1 VPESTQLSQLIDEL
15 PDIVFVVDTVGTL
28 VNVNEA
34 ASALL
39 GWSRQEWQGRN
50 VLDLIHPDDLGLV
63 ESSMEALMGK
73 RFGTPIEI
81 RVRTATGEWKWLEI
95 VGATLHEGPG
105 ILCVARDITR
115 RRVYEVGHGE
125 LSQFQQV
132 IQHAA
137 SITLLLDRTG
147 RVRSVSGA
155 FTRLLGHDPTRVVGS
170 PLAGF
175 AAGNDRV
182 NLESAV
188 FESLHTGA
196 NTHCEAL
203 MTTRRGGTR
212 PIRFEIVN
220 LIDDPVVQGL
230 VVTGHEISDLFS
242 ARSELHRLAMHDGL
256 TGLANRSA
264 LLERLD
270 AVVTWRT
277 PACVVFIDLDR
288 FKPVNDLY
296 GHHIG
301 DDLLV
306 AVAERITRSVRPSD
320 VVARVGGDEFV
331 VLAHGVTDGAS
342 AERLSR
348 RIEADLGQA
357 YLLDVGTVRVT
368 ASIGFALTDA
378 TSTVTGLLAD
388 ADTAMYDAKTAKRG
402 GTTSGRPFTALQR
415 RELVDDLAAGLEREE
430 IVAYLQPIV
439 DDDTGR
445 AVAFEALA
453 RWHHPRLGT
462 LAPAQFLELANE
474 AGLDLALGDAVLA
487 SACDTFV
494 SMDIGSDVLLS
505 VNLSVGQLLDRDLPA
520 RMQRIARR
528 ARMPFHRLVM
538 EITERATLPHP
549 GDGQSGIEAMLLEL
563 RAAGASL
570 ALDDFGTG
578 FSSLTHVGRFPISAI
593 KIDRSFVEGVLE
605 RAEDRAVIA
614 AVVGMSTA
622 LELTVVAEGVESP
635 AQLEALRSLGCTT
648 VQGFLLGPPMQAA
661 ELNDWCRRHPV
672 AR

>member
-1 VPESTQLSQLIDEL
+1 MPEPTQLSQLIDEL
-15 PDIVFVVDTVGTL
+15 PDIVFVVDTSGTL

-39 GWSRQEWQGRN
+39 GWSRQQWIGRS
-50 VLDLIHPDDLGLV
+50 VLDLIHPDDIGLV
-63 ESSMEALMGK
+63 ESSMDALVGK
-73 RFGTPIEI
+73 RFGTPIEV
-81 RVRTATGEWKWLEI
+81 RVRTAADEWKWLEI
-95 VGATLHEGPG
+95 VGATLQDAPG
-105 ILCVARDITR
+105 LLCVARDITR
-115 RRVYEVGHGE
+115 RRVFEVGHGE
-125 LSQFQQV
+125 LSRFQQV

-137 SITLLLDRTG
+137 SITLLLDRSG

-155 FTRLLGHDPTRVVGS
+155 FTRLLGHDPTRVVGQ

-175 AAGNDRV
+175 AAGDDRV
-182 NLESAV
+182 TLESAV

-196 NTHCEAL
+196 STRCEAI
-203 MTTRRGGTR
+203 MSTRRGGTR

-242 ARSELHRLAMHDGL
+242 ARSELQRLAMHDGL

-270 AVVTWRT
+270 AVVTWHT

-296 GHHIG
+296 GHHTG
-301 DDLLV
+301 DQLLV
-306 AVAERITRSVRPSD
+306 AVAERIVRAVRPSD
-320 VVARVGGDEFV
+320 MVARVGGDEFV
-331 VLAHGVTDGAS
+331 VLAHGVTDTAS
-342 AERLSR
+342 AERLCR
-348 RIEADLGQA
+348 RIEADLDQP
-357 YLLDVGTVRVT
+357 YLLDVGAVRVT
-368 ASIGFALTDA
+368 ASVGFAVTDP

-402 GTTSGRPFTALQR
+402 GTTSGRPFTAVQR
-415 RELVDDLAAGLEREE
+415 RELVDDLAAGLERGEV
-430 IVAYLQPIV
+430 VAYLQPIV
-439 DDDTGR
+439 DSDSGR
-445 AVAFEALA
+445 PVAFEALA

-462 LAPAQFLELANE
+462 LAPSQFLELASE
-474 AGLDLALGDAVLA
+474 AGLDLALGDAVLE
-487 SACDTFV
+487 SACEAFMAIDAAP
-494 SMDIGSDVLLS
+494 DVRLT
-505 VNLSVGQLLDRDLPA
+505 VNLSVGQLLDRGLA
-520 RMQRIARR
+520 TRMQRVVRR
-528 ARMPFHRLVM
+528 AGMPFTRLIV
-538 EITERATLPHP
+538 EITESATLPHP
-549 GDGQSGIEAMLLEL
+549 GDGHSGPEATLLEL
-563 RAAGASL
+563 RAAGAAL

-622 LELTVVAEGVESP
+622 LNLTVVAEGVESH
-635 AQLEALRSLGCTT
+635 AQLDALRSLGCTA
-648 VQGFLLGPPMQAA
+648 VQGFLLGPPMRRA
-661 ELNDWCRRHPV
+661 ELNDWCRRHA
-672 AR
+672 ARR